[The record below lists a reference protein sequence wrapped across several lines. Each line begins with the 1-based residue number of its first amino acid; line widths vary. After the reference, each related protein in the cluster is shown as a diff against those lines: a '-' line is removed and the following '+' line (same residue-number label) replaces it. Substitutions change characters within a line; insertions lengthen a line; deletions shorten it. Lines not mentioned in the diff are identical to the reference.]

1 MKESRDYGILLR
13 MIEHC
18 KRIVELRERFGDNLE
33 SFSSDLA
40 YEEAVNM
47 NIFQLGELSNQLS
60 EDFKN
65 SVPDIPWHRIYGIRN
80 IIAHAYVVV
89 DKKTIWETA
98 NKDIPEL
105 CDKLKALL
113 ES

>member
-18 KRIVELRERFGDNLE
+18 KRIEELRERFGDNLE

-47 NIFQLGELSNQLS
+47 NIFQLGELSRRIEGCIHQQVRNEHETLVTF
-60 EDFKN
+60 DF
-65 SVPDIPWHRIYGIRN
+65 SASCVAGY
-80 IIAHAYVVV
+80 
-89 DKKTIWETA
+89 
-98 NKDIPEL
+98 
-105 CDKLKALL
+105 
-113 ES
+113 

>member
-47 NIFQLGELSNQLS
+47 NIFQLGELSN
-60 EDFKN
+60 
-65 SVPDIPWHRIYGIRN
+65 
-80 IIAHAYVVV
+80 
-89 DKKTIWETA
+89 
-98 NKDIPEL
+98 
-105 CDKLKALL
+105 
-113 ES
+113 

>member
-18 KRIVELRERFGDNLE
+18 KRIVELRERLGDNIE

-60 EDFKN
+60 EYFKN
-65 SVPDIPWHRIYGIRN
+65 SVPDISWLRVNGARAMLHRCL
-80 IIAHAYVVV
+80 V
-89 DKKTIWETA
+89 
-98 NKDIPEL
+98 L
-105 CDKLKALL
+105 CCRSVGNLDWTRSWLL
-113 ES
+113 A